1 MNRRTI
7 ILIIAILI
15 LLGIGAFVF
24 FMFWNASRQPEP
36 SPSLQDGAAEA
47 DALLEEDAI
56 SAEDED
62 YEISYEGVPA
72 EHVVGYMAVDPG
84 HPDYGTVQ
92 TVGDIMAERPPSDV
106 QLSAPSASERPSSSV
121 PLPTS
126 EDADGD
132 GLTTDQELNAGTD
145 PNNADTDGDG
155 LTDGQELSTYRTD
168 PKNFDT
174 DGDGLTDGEEVN
186 RWKTSPLS
194 PDSDNDG
201 YADGVEVQGGYNPLG
216 AGTL

>member
-1 MNRRTI
+1 MGKKVI
-7 ILIIAILI
+7 IIGVIAALLITGVIG
-15 LLGIGAFVF
+15 LLYL
-24 FMFWNASRQPEP
+24 WRSRNASSVDTMTEGANMREGEMTGRTGVMEP
-36 SPSLQDGAAEA
+36 VAADVTE
-47 DALLEEDAI
+47 EEDAEEELYFPGDPTDPDWI
-56 SAEDED
+56 DPRELGYAVEAEE
-62 YEISYEGVPA
+62 ENEEMALPQEAEGRSVALPVP
-72 EHVVGYMAVDPG
+72 D
-84 HPDYGTVQ
+84 
-92 TVGDIMAERPPSDV
+92 
-106 QLSAPSASERPSSSV
+106 
-121 PLPTS
+121 S